1 MRRYAL
7 GVAFLS
13 ILSFPSTPVFAE
25 TIKNLT
31 FKEALAAADAPHP
44 DLQMVEAD
52 REGAVADERLTG
64 SRQDIAVNAEGIL
77 KYGKATA
84 DHGDWSADNSFTLT
98 ARKNLY
104 DFGRTSSA
112 TEAAKF
118 EVQAA
123 DESVMD
129 ARQRRRIE
137 IMSRYFD
144 VLLADLQFSTL
155 NEYMAVTYVN
165 FDHSRDR
172 LKVGQISQVDLAGL
186 ESGYYQLLIKRN
198 TAQNRQRITRALLAI
213 AMDRPGDLAENL
225 EDPKLQSNN
234 RDLPDYET
242 LIPVMLKNNMRLKG
256 LEEKLAASQM
266 RLEAIRADRKPTLD
280 AEVQAGD
287 FSRNALTR
295 NNLSAGVIL
304 NWPLYQGDRV
314 DARIGK
320 EQAQFHKM
328 QAVVAKL
335 KMDLTQSLLETW
347 MDVVQLQ
354 KTGRTAAQ
362 KEMDYK
368 DWNLER
374 ARGQYDMEL
383 KTDLGDSM
391 AQTMEA
397 KWHARQNE
405 YQLALAFA
413 RLEALVGKPLDE
425 IQGSV
430 K

>member
-1 MRRYAL
+1 
-7 GVAFLS
+7 
-13 ILSFPSTPVFAE
+13 
-25 TIKNLT
+25 
-31 FKEALAAADAPHP
+31 
-44 DLQMVEAD
+44 
-52 REGAVADERLTG
+52 
-64 SRQDIAVNAEGIL
+64 
-77 KYGKATA
+77 
-84 DHGDWSADNSFTLT
+84 
-98 ARKNLY
+98 
-104 DFGRTSSA
+104 
-112 TEAAKF
+112 
-118 EVQAA
+118 
-123 DESVMD
+123 MD

>member
-1 MRRYAL
+1 L
-7 GVAFLS
+7 
-13 ILSFPSTPVFAE
+13 AE

-52 REGAVADERLTG
+52 REGAVADERLAD
-64 SRQDIAVNAEGIL
+64 SRQDISVNAEGAL

-84 DHGDWSADNSFTLT
+84 DHGDWSPDNTLALT

-104 DFGRTSSA
+104 DSGRTSSA
-112 TEAAKF
+112 AEAAKF

-123 DESVMD
+123 DANVLD
-129 ARQRRRIE
+129 ARQRRRID

-144 VLLADLQFSTL
+144 VLLADLQFTTL
-155 NEYMAVTYVN
+155 NEFMAVTYVN

-172 LKVGQISQVDLAGL
+172 LKAGQISQVDVAGL
-186 ESGYYQLLIKRN
+186 ESGYYQLLVKRN
-198 TAQNRQRITRALLAI
+198 AAQNRQRITRALLAI
-213 AMDRPGDLAENL
+213 AMDRPGVLAENL
-225 EDPKLQSNN
+225 EDPKLQGNN
-234 RDLPDYET
+234 RVLPDYES
-242 LIPVMLKNNMRLKG
+242 LIPVMLQNNTRLKG

-280 AEVQAGD
+280 AEVQAANY
-287 FSRNALTR
+287 SRNALTR
-295 NNLSAGVIL
+295 NNLSAGVVL

-335 KMDLTQSLLETW
+335 KMDLTQSLLESW
-347 MDVVQLQ
+347 MEVDQLQ
-354 KTGRTAAQ
+354 KNGRAAAQ
-362 KEMDYK
+362 KEVDYR

-374 ARGQYDMEL
+374 ARGQYEMEL

-397 KWHARQNE
+397 RWHQRQNE

-425 IQGSV
+425 MPGSE
-430 K
+430 KK